1 MRRRGFLACGA
12 GVAAWGALSITRA
25 DSVPSGKPVVVGAD
39 VDRWGHPIRPA
50 GFGWVKVSSKDTG
63 GAWAMFESPV
73 PAGFGVPLH
82 LHHHQEEWFHVLAG
96 EFLFEV
102 GGEQHRLT
110 TGMSIL
116 GPREVSH
123 RFKNTD
129 AAVGKLLI
137 LVQPAGLLEECF
149 AAIAGLPE
157 RERQNVQTLKKILA
171 QYDIDV
177 TGPPIP

>member
-12 GVAAWGALSITRA
+12 GVAAWGALSMTRA